1 MLPWSRSFAS
11 TSSEGSRV
19 VQPSVASRH
28 HALDALRAAMMF
40 LGIYLHAVVAYSP
53 HGGWPFKPP
62 QLTTTLD
69 FSMILLHVFR
79 MPVFYVMAGFFAALL
94 LQRYGSRRAIV
105 NRFWRIVVPFVV
117 GWIIIYPLV
126 MFMTAFGRRGL
137 DPAIDFILSG
147 RFLDYAHPLHLWFL
161 EYLIVFYVLAA
172 ILVVAL
178 PLVVPAGARARLIGA
193 FQSIVQSVWAPL
205 PFGVLSFLALLLMAH
220 PWLEDPP
227 GFVPAASLVVAYG
240 IPFGFGWLLFL
251 NAHLLD
257 VLARRAWLYMA
268 AAVVAFI
275 AYYMLLYSFADRGMA
290 FYGLRAAH
298 ALAMWCLIL
307 GSHRPVPALP
317 LRPQRARAL
326 SLRFLVL
333 PLYRPSAG
341 DPAVPA
347 DPARRAAA
355 AAGQGRAGTGG
366 DHRRAAAALSLRR
379 AADLHRG
386 RAQRPEIS
394 RRAHADS
401 RHCRLE
407 RNEMRWNRMRFHLI
421 SFARTGDRGSR
432 GRDGSG

>member
-11 TSSEGSRV
+11 TSSEGSRI
-19 VQPSVASRH
+19 VQPAAASRH

-69 FSMILLHVFR
+69 FSMIVIHVFR

-94 LQRYGSRRAIV
+94 LQRYGARRAIA

-147 RFLDYAHPLHLWFL
+147 RFLDHAHPLHLWFL

-178 PLVVPAGARARLIGA
+178 PLVVPTRVRARLLGA
-193 FQSIVQSVWAPL
+193 FQSIVRSVWAPL

-220 PWLEDPP
+220 PWLEDPA

-257 VLARRAWLYMA
+257 VLARRGWLYMA
-268 AAVVAFI
+268 AAVVAFV
-275 AYYMLLYSFADRGMA
+275 AYYVLLYSFADRGMA

-307 GSHRPVPALP
+307 GVTGLFLRHLSGHSALGRYLCDSSYFLYIAHLPVIMAF
-317 LRPQRARAL
+317 Q
-326 SLRFLVL
+326 LVL
-333 PLYRPSAG
+333 LGVPLPPLVKIALVLAATIAVLLPVYRYAVRPTFIGAVLNGRKYPGALTPTIATAG
-341 DPAVPA
+341 
-347 DPARRAAA
+347 
-355 AAGQGRAGTGG
+355 
-366 DHRRAAAALSLRR
+366 
-379 AADLHRG
+379 
-386 RAQRPEIS
+386 
-394 RRAHADS
+394 
-401 RHCRLE
+401 
-407 RNEMRWNRMRFHLI
+407 
-421 SFARTGDRGSR
+421 
-432 GRDGSG
+432 